1 MQCSAWGTKAQ
12 KKLTW
17 RKDAGTLGSQGHWGA
32 GESCCWP
39 TWTLPRLQG
48 RPPAGLA
55 SSLQLVTPHSLFCV
69 RLCADGLQQCHLGG
83 WAFLVALRWLRD
95 RLQCWR
101 PGFDPW
107 VRKIPWWREWLP
119 TVVFLPGKSHGQRS
133 LVDYSPWGCEG
144 LDMTEPWEDGFCC
157 RVLSGRGGT
166 PYSLVLLPH
175 F

>member
-1 MQCSAWGTKAQ
+1 MQGLWAVRGTGGQERA
-12 KKLTW
+12 
-17 RKDAGTLGSQGHWGA
+17 AGG
-32 GESCCWP
+32 
-39 TWTLPRLQG
+39 PRGLCPG
-48 RPPAGLA
+48 CRGDLAGLA
-55 SSLQLVTPHSLFCV
+55 SSLQPAAPHSLFCV
-69 RLCADGLQQCHLGG
+69 RLCAEGPRRCHLGG

-107 VRKIPWWREWLP
+107 VRKIPWRREWLP
-119 TVVFLPGKSHGQRS
+119 TAVFLPGKSHGQRS

-144 LDMTEPWEDGFCC
+144 LDMTEPWEDGFRC